1 MSLELQALEEPRAAG
16 SSDSIKVYGLPDDL
30 GSGGESDTTSGG
42 GSGSASKFVSVAA
55 GEIGYRETGNN
66 INKYGAWAGNNGV
79 AWCAYFVSWCAYQA
93 GVSNLIPK
101 NGSVSGMMN
110 YFKKKGKFKS
120 AGSYIP
126 KAGDLMIQKN
136 NASHMGI
143 VESATKSSVK
153 TIEGNCSN
161 SVRRMTRKYSEIT
174 GFCTPWG

>member
-1 MSLELQALEEPRAAG
+1 M
-16 SSDSIKVYGLPDDL
+16 
-30 GSGGESDTTSGG
+30 
-42 GSGSASKFVSVAA
+42 
-55 GEIGYRETGNN
+55 
-66 INKYGAWAGNNGV
+66 
-79 AWCAYFVSWCAYQA
+79 
-93 GVSNLIPK
+93 SNLIPK